1 MRLVSYLD
9 QGRERLG
16 LLIEQRVVP
25 AQVLLPR
32 GPATMADL
40 LAAGPEAV
48 DGLREAA
55 AGLGPDT
62 VAEARDL
69 DELTLLAPLPRPP
82 KIVAIGLNYRS
93 HTGEQ
98 ERPAPK
104 EPMIFAKYPTA
115 VIGPGAEIRWDPAL
129 SAQVDFEGELAAV
142 IGRPARRVGRGEAL
156 GYLIGYTVAD
166 DVTAR
171 DLQDRDRQFTRG
183 KSLDTFCPLG
193 PALVTADEVPDPQA
207 LRLSTRVNGELVQD
221 ETTGAMIFDVAELIA
236 FASRAFTLEPGD
248 VILTGTP
255 GGVGHYHHPP
265 HYLHDGDEVAVE
277 IAGLGRL
284 VNRCREER
292 LGGEAGAHADGP
304 AEQGAAR
311 SGDG

>member
-16 LLIEQRVVP
+16 LLLGERVVP
-25 AQVLLPR
+25 ARELLLT
-32 GPATMADL
+32 GPATMAEL
-40 LAAGPEAV
+40 LGGGPEAV
-48 DGLREAA
+48 DRLRQAVATAAATTDAEAA
-55 AGLGPDT
+55 AGAQNLGD
-62 VAEARDL
+62 V
-69 DELTLLAPLPRPP
+69 TLLAPVPRPP

-98 ERPAPK
+98 ERPPPK

-115 VIGPGAEIRWDPAL
+115 VIGPGAEIRWDPVL
-129 SAQVDFEGELAAV
+129 SAAVDFEGELAAV
-142 IGRPARRVGRGEAL
+142 IGRPARRVERGEAL
-156 GYLIGYTVAD
+156 GYLIGYTVAN

-207 LRLSTRVNGELVQD
+207 LRLTTRVNGELLQD
-221 ETTGAMIFDVAELIA
+221 ETTGTMIFDVAELIA
-236 FASRAFTLEPGD
+236 FASRAFSLEPGD

-255 GGVGHYHHPP
+255 GGVGHYRNPP
-265 HYLHDGDEVAVE
+265 RYMHDGDEVAVE
-277 IAGLGRL
+277 IEGLGRL

-292 LGGEAGAHADGP
+292 VPGEGD
-304 AEQGAAR
+304 AE
-311 SGDG
+311 S